1 MSINTEYKGRK
12 WMVGS
17 DVGGTF
23 TDLTLLDKESG
34 TVLTGK
40 TLTTP
45 DDPSR
50 AIFHGLDQMALQ
62 YGLDLQDVE
71 TFIHGTTLIA
81 NTMIERKGVPTGL
94 LTTDGY
100 RDVIEI
106 GNEMRC
112 DIFDLFLKKM
122 DPLVPRYLR
131 REVRERVASDGSVLL
146 PFHEEDVRQAAALF
160 REQGIESVAVAFINS
175 YCNPEHE
182 QRAGEILREELPEVS
197 ITLSSDVVPEIRELE
212 RFSTTIA
219 NAYVKPLL
227 RTYIGKQEQRLAGY
241 GTNAPV
247 NVVLSNGGLTDAESA
262 AAYPIRLIES
272 GPAAGVLAAAFHGRM
287 AGEQDIIAFDMG
299 GTTAKMCLV
308 RDGNPSRAYEFE
320 AARLQRFK
328 KGSGV
333 MLRIPV
339 MEMIEIG
346 AGGGSIAHLDNMNML
361 KIGPESAG
369 SVPGPACYKL
379 GGEDPVVTD
388 ADLVLGY
395 LDPDYFLGGD
405 MALSVELAKQAIANK
420 IAGPL
425 GIDVIEA
432 AAGIHEIVN
441 HNMVSATRIHIAEKG
456 ADPRKFCLVATGG
469 AGPVHAYGI
478 ARLLGLGR
486 IVCPPATGVASAA
499 GMLVAPPMVEL
510 GRSYVCALER
520 LDWAYLR
527 SRFAEMKQQAT
538 AGLARVGVPEEEIA
552 WLYTAEMRYAGQ
564 GYEIAIAFP
573 ETMLVSEDS
582 SVVAAAFLQAYEQ
595 AFGHCPQ
602 GVPLEL
608 INLRL
613 RASAPER
620 VSHLH
625 FRRYEPDSGKAYK
638 GTRQVYFHECKA
650 FVETAVYDRYC
661 LVPGTVFEG
670 PAVVEEREST
680 VVSGPNTTIRVDG
693 HFNLVIELHD

>member
-1 MSINTEYKGRK
+1 MSINTKDKIGK

-23 TDLTLLDKESG
+23 TDLTMLDKESG

-40 TLTTP
+40 ILTTP

-50 AIFHGLDQMALQ
+50 AIFNGLDQMAKQ
-62 YGLDLQDVE
+62 YGLDLKDVE

-94 LTTDGY
+94 ITTAGY

-106 GNEMRC
+106 GNEMRF
-112 DIFDLFLKKM
+112 DIFDLFMKKM
-122 DPLVPRYLR
+122 EPLVPRFLR
-131 REVRERVASDGSVLL
+131 REVRERVDSEGAVLVD
-146 PFHEEDVRQAAALF
+146 FHEEDVRQAAALF
-160 REQGIESVAVAFINS
+160 KEQGIQSVAIAFINS
-175 YCNPEHE
+175 YRNPEHE
-182 QRAGEILREELPEVS
+182 KLAERILLEEMPEVS
-197 ITLSSDVVPEIRELE
+197 VSLSSDVAPEIRELE
-212 RFSTTIA
+212 RFSTTVA

-227 RTYIGKQEQRLAGY
+227 RTYIAKQERSLAAY
-241 GTNAPV
+241 GTDASV
-247 NVVLSNGGLTDAESA
+247 NVVMSNGGLTDAESA
-262 AAYPIRLIES
+262 ADYPIRLIES
-272 GPAAGVLAAAFHGRM
+272 GPAAGVIAAAFHGRM
-287 AGEQDIIAFDMG
+287 AGENQIIAFDMG

-308 RDGNPSRAYEFE
+308 RDGSPNRVYEFE
-320 AARLQRFK
+320 AARMQRFK
-328 KGSGV
+328 KGSGIQ
-333 MLRIPV
+333 LRIPV

-369 SVPGPACYKL
+369 SVPGPACYDL

-388 ADLVLGY
+388 ADVLLGY

-405 MALSVELAKQAIANK
+405 MQLSAELAERAIANK
-420 IAGPL
+420 VAIPL
-425 GIDVIEA
+425 GISALEA

-441 HNMVSATRIHIAEKG
+441 HNMVSAARIHIAEKG
-456 ADPRKFCLVATGG
+456 TDPRKFSLVATGG

-510 GRSYVCALER
+510 GRSYVSSLDA

-527 SRFAEMKQQAT
+527 SLFADMRKNAAE
-538 AGLARVGVPEEEIA
+538 GLGKVGVKEEEMETM
-552 WLYTAEMRYAGQ
+552 YTAEMRYAGQ
-564 GYEIAIAFP
+564 GYEIAVKFP
-573 ETMLVSEDS
+573 DSMLIDEDTSVLET
-582 SVVAAAFLQAYEQ
+582 AFLKEYE
-595 AFGHCPQ
+595 ATFGHCPQ
-602 GVPLEL
+602 GVSLEI

-613 RASAPER
+613 RSFAPEQ
-620 VSHLH
+620 VSNLR
-625 FRRYEPDSGKAYK
+625 FNRYDPDGEKALKGRRN
-638 GTRQVYFHECKA
+638 VYFHEIKSFA
-650 FVETAVYDRYC
+650 DTAVYDRYR
-661 LVPGTVFEG
+661 LVPGTTVPG

-680 VVSGPNTTIRVDG
+680 VVAGPDTTIKVDG
-693 HFNLVIELHD
+693 HLNLVIDLH